1 MNIIA
6 KFHLNSIDVID
17 IVVANT
23 TIKNKD
29 IFQK

>member
-6 KFHLNSIDVID
+6 KFHLNNIDIID

-29 IFQK
+29 IFQM